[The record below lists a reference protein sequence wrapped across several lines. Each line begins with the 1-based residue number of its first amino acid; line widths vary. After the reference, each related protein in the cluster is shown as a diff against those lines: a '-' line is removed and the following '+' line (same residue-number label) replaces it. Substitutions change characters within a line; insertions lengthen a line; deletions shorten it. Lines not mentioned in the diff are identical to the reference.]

1 MADPFTLAVTLPPFL
16 YDSSQTEKKPPV
28 VSATYTPEDY
38 KRNFMNTIHLEH
50 LESINRAI
58 QSGRR
63 DLADNMIQMAKDRIS
78 DYHEAN
84 KKRFK
89 VSQEPVDIL
98 GQTTLKTATAKHQ
111 AKSSE

>member
-28 VSATYTPEDY
+28 ISATYTPADY
-38 KRNFMNTIHLEH
+38 KRNFMNTMHLEH
-50 LESINRAI
+50 LESVNRAV

-63 DLADNMIQMAKDRIS
+63 DLADNMIQMAKDKIS
-78 DYHEAN
+78 EYHQAN
-84 KKRFK
+84 KDRFK
-89 VSQEPVDIL
+89 TQQPAEIL
-98 GQTTLKTATAKHQ
+98 GMQTSLKTATAKHQ